1 VSDVL
6 RLAHG
11 HHELRDENYTEES
24 MRATV
29 YIATSVD
36 GFIAR
41 EDGGIDWLPD
51 GGDEEGGED
60 YGYQEFI
67 DSVDAIVMG
76 RSTYE
81 LALSF
86 GSWPY
91 GEKPVVVLSS
101 RRVEIPDAI
110 AHTVESL
117 SVAPREVVRRL
128 AERGFGHLYV
138 DGGRTIQGFLREGL
152 IQQLILTKVP
162 VLIGT
167 GIPLFGPLPHDVGLR
182 HLETRHF
189 ENGLVQSRY
198 EVLANVT

>member
-1 VSDVL
+1 
-6 RLAHG
+6 
-11 HHELRDENYTEES
+11 

-36 GFIAR
+36 SFIAR

-51 GGDEEGGED
+51 GGDEEGSED

-86 GSWPY
+86 SSWPY

-101 RRVEIPDAI
+101 RHVEIPHAI
-110 AHTVESL
+110 ARTVEAMSA
-117 SVAPREVVRRL
+117 APREVVRRL

-152 IQQLILTKVP
+152 IHQLILTKVP

-167 GIPLFGPLPHDVGLR
+167 GIPLFGPLPHDTGLR
-182 HLETRHF
+182 HLETRQF

-198 EVLANVT
+198 EVLGNVTQ